1 MGICFSKGDLLV
13 DYQKIL
19 NYHTSGPINILS
31 IKSHSFTLYC
41 LMIQKIDPLKSLL
54 DVKRH
59 MIKKS
64 VLDAPKLY
72 GLQENKSA
80 CVFCSF

>member
-1 MGICFSKGDLLV
+1 
-13 DYQKIL
+13 
-19 NYHTSGPINILS
+19 
-31 IKSHSFTLYC
+31 
-41 LMIQKIDPLKSLL
+41 
-54 DVKRH
+54 

-80 CVFCSF
+80 CVFCSFKSTFYFICDKIYADNLKYEITSSLKANNRLKFYQDLAFNRVINKGKLRCKLSYKLFKE